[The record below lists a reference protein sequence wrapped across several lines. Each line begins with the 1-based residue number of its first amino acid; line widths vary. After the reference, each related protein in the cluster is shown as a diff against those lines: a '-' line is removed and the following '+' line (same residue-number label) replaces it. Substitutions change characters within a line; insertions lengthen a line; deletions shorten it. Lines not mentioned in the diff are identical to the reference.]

1 MPTILGPWPRIL
13 LAALLASIL
22 GAVIIY
28 LLFPI
33 LGPIIAANVCP
44 HPTIPSDDGIFQGT
58 FLIINYFFVCLFAVG
73 VVILP
78 IYILLS
84 MLLSIPVFRIINFR
98 PKLWQYFVT
107 ALISAPACI
116 LFLWIIYKITS

>member
-22 GAVIIY
+22 GTVIIY

-44 HPTIPSDDGIFQGT
+44 HPTIPSDDGILQGT
-58 FLIINYFFVCLFAVG
+58 FLIINYFFVCLLAVG

-84 MLLSIPVFRIINFR
+84 MLLSIPVFRIINYR